1 MSCEYEHLFERITG
15 WVDANMPITSKAC
28 LCYGQKNSPDCPYFL
43 GSNQKDC
50 PKYKEKISE

>member
-15 WVDANMPITSKAC
+15 WVDANTPKTTKAC
-28 LCYGQKNSPDCPYFL
+28 LCFGEKEPPDCPYFL

-50 PKYKEKISE
+50 TKYKKKI

>member
-1 MSCEYEHLFERITG
+1 MSCEYEHLDKRLIG
-15 WVDANMPITSKAC
+15 WVGEHPVTSKVC
-28 LCYGQKNSPDCPYFL
+28 LCWGQKNAPDCPYFL